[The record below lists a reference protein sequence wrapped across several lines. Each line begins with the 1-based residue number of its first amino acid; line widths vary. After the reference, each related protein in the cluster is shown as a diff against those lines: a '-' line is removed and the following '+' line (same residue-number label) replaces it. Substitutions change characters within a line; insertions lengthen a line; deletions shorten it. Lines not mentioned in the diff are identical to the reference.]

1 MKTSN
6 RDKMMKFKEFR
17 KLCFEIRGLL
27 YLVRRDPPC
36 GYRIFIAFLKKP
48 LNLIFLLSLNSA
60 MLSRDFHIAIER
72 ATRKDARY
80 LFRKFYSHVDS
91 TNKNTLQEMMKKVV
105 DREKSKYPTK
115 NHIRMWPVIL
125 YWICKISKPNI
136 VMETGVNKGYS
147 TALILHALAE
157 NRHGI
162 LYSIDLPPPS
172 FASLGFESG
181 VVVPNELKD
190 RWELLIG
197 KSQEIQ
203 PVLLSRVQEID
214 IFIHDSEHTYEN
226 MMFEWSTVWPH
237 ITHGGLLISDDV
249 DNNQAFADF
258 CRDVKA
264 EYIVY
269 GRLGIAL
276 KSRN

>member
-1 MKTSN
+1 
-6 RDKMMKFKEFR
+6 MMMFREFR
-17 KLCFEIRGLL
+17 KLCFEIRGML
-27 YLVRRDPPC
+27 YLVRRDPSLV
-36 GYRIFIAFLKKP
+36 YRIFVAFLKKP
-48 LNLIFLLSLNSA
+48 SNLILLLSMNSA
-60 MLSRDFHIAIER
+60 MLSHDFHIAIER

-80 LFRKFYSHVDS
+80 LFRKFYSHVNSID
-91 TNKNTLQEMMKKVV
+91 KDTLQEMMKKVV
-105 DREKSKYPTK
+105 DRTKSKYPTK
-115 NHIRMWPVIL
+115 NHVRMWQIIL
-125 YWICKISKPNI
+125 YWICEISKPNI
-136 VMETGVNKGYS
+136 VLETGVNKGFS
-147 TALILHALAE
+147 TALILKALAD

-172 FASLGFESG
+172 FAFLGFEPG
-181 VVVPNELKD
+181 VVVPDELKD

-197 KSQEIQ
+197 RSQEIL
-203 PVLLSRVQEID
+203 PALLLGVKEID

-226 MMFEWSTVWPH
+226 MMFEWSTVWPF
-237 ITHGGLLISDDV
+237 ITSGGLLISDDV

-276 KSRN
+276 KSRK

>member
-1 MKTSN
+1 
-6 RDKMMKFKEFR
+6 MMKFREFW
-17 KLCFEIRGLL
+17 KLCFEIRGVL
-27 YLVRRDPPC
+27 YLVRRDPPLV
-36 GYRIFIAFLKKP
+36 YRIFATLLKKP
-48 LNLIFLLSLNSA
+48 SNLIFLLSMNYE
-60 MLSRDFHIAIER
+60 MLPRDFHIAIER

-91 TNKNTLQEMMKKVV
+91 LDKNTLQEMMKKVV
-105 DREKSKYPTK
+105 DREKSKS
-115 NHIRMWPVIL
+115 HIRLWMIIL
-125 YWICKISKPNI
+125 YWICKIRRPSI
-136 VMETGVNKGYS
+136 VMETGVNKGFS
-147 TALILHALAE
+147 TALILKALAE

-162 LYSIDLPPPS
+162 CYSIDLPPPS

-197 KSQEIQ
+197 KSQEIL
-203 PVLLSRVQEID
+203 PALLSGVKEID

-226 MMFEWSTVWPH
+226 MMFEWSSVWPH
-237 ITHGGLLISDDV
+237 ITPGGLLISDDV

-264 EYIVY
+264 EYIVQ
-269 GRLGIAL
+269 GRLGMAL
-276 KSRN
+276 KSRK